1 MEKNYIKK
9 DGIFYIKLS
18 DGRLWCPSL
27 QCRGTKYSIEEKSL
41 KALSDDSV
49 RTLNFTAIDF
59 ETATMK
65 NKYPCQ
71 IGIVVVRNGQIE
83 ESISRYIQ
91 PPSNLYDKRCISV
104 HKITP
109 DITKD
114 EPEFP
119 DVWNDIKQYFEDT
132 VLVAHNASFDI
143 TVLENNLNYYD
154 IEYPT
159 IQCYACT
166 CKIFNKLS
174 LDKACSLYDIKLSN
188 HHDGLSDAKA
198 CAQLYLNWINDVKP
212 TRLDVLDEPKKKT
225 PNMLFTEESMKGH
238 EVLKGDILVK
248 DLSHADPNNPFYDRR
263 VVVTGLFKY
272 ERKELGQ
279 ILKSMGA
286 DINTSISKK
295 TNFVLIGEDPGPKKI
310 EKIDQLLHD
319 GFPIRK
325 IYEDDLEAILS
336 GVWDKYRDDKEI
348 AKDLDFT
355 IDHYN
360 KHHITFKDNVNVI
373 ASKELFYGKGFA
385 GHFPFFSQMAGNLG
399 AAGDNL
405 SIYPETNICVL
416 SNNTIEQLKQGIKD
430 ETILYIQNYYNN
442 NKAVKFDFKFI
453 SEQEILDFCK
463 KRCDMCGD
471 MCTKEL
477 YLLYM
482 NSIK

>member
-143 TVLENNLNYYD
+143 TVLENILNYYD
-154 IEYPT
+154 I
-159 IQCYACT
+159 
-166 CKIFNKLS
+166 
-174 LDKACSLYDIKLSN
+174 
-188 HHDGLSDAKA
+188 
-198 CAQLYLNWINDVKP
+198 
-212 TRLDVLDEPKKKT
+212 
-225 PNMLFTEESMKGH
+225 
-238 EVLKGDILVK
+238 
-248 DLSHADPNNPFYDRR
+248 
-263 VVVTGLFKY
+263 
-272 ERKELGQ
+272 
-279 ILKSMGA
+279 
-286 DINTSISKK
+286 
-295 TNFVLIGEDPGPKKI
+295 
-310 EKIDQLLHD
+310 
-319 GFPIRK
+319 
-325 IYEDDLEAILS
+325 
-336 GVWDKYRDDKEI
+336 
-348 AKDLDFT
+348 
-355 IDHYN
+355 
-360 KHHITFKDNVNVI
+360 
-373 ASKELFYGKGFA
+373 
-385 GHFPFFSQMAGNLG
+385 
-399 AAGDNL
+399 
-405 SIYPETNICVL
+405 
-416 SNNTIEQLKQGIKD
+416 
-430 ETILYIQNYYNN
+430 
-442 NKAVKFDFKFI
+442 
-453 SEQEILDFCK
+453 
-463 KRCDMCGD
+463 
-471 MCTKEL
+471 
-477 YLLYM
+477 
-482 NSIK
+482 